1 MKKCILILSF
11 ALSTLILVNTIR
23 VSLTFVYYKLDPIG
37 FIEKLCE
44 NKDKPELQCNGK
56 CHLKKVAQTTGD
68 ENEPTKM
75 VNYEELQLF
84 KQDIAEYTIQINFL
98 NLKKESISYLNL
110 YNFSYKPSCFHPP
123 QA

>member
-1 MKKCILILSF
+1 MKRRIWIFSIT
-11 ALSTLILVNTIR
+11 LSTLIIFNMLR
-23 VSLTFVYYKLDPIG
+23 VSFTFVYYKLDPIG
-37 FIEKLCE
+37 FIEELCE

-68 ENEPTKM
+68 KNEPTKM

-84 KQDIAEYTIQINFL
+84 KQDIAEYTIQINFF

-110 YNFSYKPSCFHPP
+110 YNFSYKSSCFHPP